1 MIAERLE
8 KEAEKQ
14 ILNVFFHSS
23 TKINDT
29 KDVCGQRV
37 NQNLG
42 VQLKWRNMGFT
53 LEVKASGDIATQ
65 IVQLVLDL
73 VAFQSYDVIDMS

>member
-8 KEAEKQ
+8 KVAVRQ

-29 KDVCGQRV
+29 KNVCGQRV
-37 NQNLG
+37 NQNPG

-53 LEVKASGDIATQ
+53 LEAKESGDIAIQ

-73 VAFQSYDVIDMS
+73 VKV

>member
-8 KEAEKQ
+8 MVVERQ

-23 TKINDT
+23 TKINYT
-29 KDVCGQRV
+29 KNVCGQKE
-37 NQNLG
+37 NQSLG
-42 VQLKWRNMGFT
+42 VQLKLRNMGFT
-53 LEVKASGDIATQ
+53 LEVMASGDIATQ

-73 VAFQSYDVIDMS
+73 VTFQPYDIIDMS

>member
-8 KEAEKQ
+8 MVAERQ

-23 TKINDT
+23 TKINFT
-29 KDVCGQRV
+29 KSVCGQKV
-37 NQNLG
+37 NQSLG

-73 VAFQSYDVIDMS
+73 VTFQPHDIFDMS